1 MGCLYQEVFRVQQI
15 CTLVLLVPPVL
26 EMSDLQYLQP
36 ANRFPT
42 LSLHYSGSW
51 PGSWKVHVRRSNFH
65 MTAENAGLAQH
76 VWLPNLPSK
85 PGCAILYLSC
95 YNLSPADWCSTNLIS
110 RLGALK
116 ANVYPAHTLWPVGR
130 RSSTVHHKTFNTNF
144 FLLETTFSNL
154 YLPLTHYIF
163 ICIRTLV
170 P

>member
-1 MGCLYQEVFRVQQI
+1 MHTSASGTSCARNEWFTVPATCKQVSNSQPALLRKLTRQLKSSCQKIELPYDSWEWWA
-15 CTLVLLVPPVL
+15 CTTCVTSKFAFKTWMCNSISVLL
-26 EMSDLQYLQP
+26 
-36 ANRFPT
+36 N
-42 LSLHYSGSW
+42 LSL
-51 PGSWKVHVRRSNFH
+51 
-65 MTAENAGLAQH
+65 
-76 VWLPNLPSK
+76 
-85 PGCAILYLSC
+85 
-95 YNLSPADWCSTNLIS
+95 ADWCSTNLIS

-116 ANVYPAHTLWPVGR
+116 ANVYPVHTLWPVGR